1 MKELICIV
9 CPSGCHITVG
19 DDGTVTGNTRK
30 RGEAYAR
37 KEATHPTRVLTTT
50 VRLESAVLRRLP
62 VKTREDIP
70 KEKLFD
76 AMRALDGVTV
86 RAPVR
91 RGDVVLRDVCAT
103 GVDVIACRDVNA

>member
-19 DDGTVTGNTRK
+19 DDGTVTGNTCK

-62 VKTREDIP
+62 VKTR
-70 KEKLFD
+70 
-76 AMRALDGVTV
+76 
-86 RAPVR
+86 
-91 RGDVVLRDVCAT
+91 
-103 GVDVIACRDVNA
+103 